1 MKVHSGDSSCPCCFP
16 VTRMKP
22 ERSSPWISA
31 SPIPTTTKV
40 RCLFPPLLSDAA
52 ISKVTL
58 ENLFWWPVVM
68 SPTLFKESASGIHLE
83 LQRKREDLLFHVNMV
98 YHREENRPCRERVLE
113 IWSSIS
119 FIQQTHE
126 QLFLLLNLHWSQQ
139 EIPSVWFHW
148 PPSACSKADEFSKS
162 WQRCF
167 VSLYQTS
174 LLTSSFASPKVFCV
188 NRQSS
193 TWSKINRRVR

>member
-58 ENLFWWPVVM
+58 ENLFWWPVVT
-68 SPTLFKESASGIHLE
+68 SPTFFKESASGICLE

-98 YHREENRPCRERVLE
+98 HHREENRWCREHVLE
-113 IWSSIS
+113 ICSSIS
-119 FIQQTHE
+119 FIQQTQMSNSFSCLTFTDHSKKFLVSDSIGHH
-126 QLFLLLNLHWSQQ
+126 QHVVRQMSLANLGRGALFLFTRLL
-139 EIPSVWFHW
+139 I
-148 PPSACSKADEFSKS
+148 
-162 WQRCF
+162 
-167 VSLYQTS
+167 
-174 LLTSSFASPKVFCV
+174 
-188 NRQSS
+188 
-193 TWSKINRRVR
+193 